1 MLIIK
6 NRINKLFSTLNN
18 GFLKT
23 LILTLCTLMYHCA
36 LVSKKEIEGLIFAF
50 MFAFVI
56 LCVHLET
63 VVAVHEAVHEDHS
76 LARYKM

>member
-1 MLIIK
+1 
-6 NRINKLFSTLNN
+6 
-18 GFLKT
+18 
-23 LILTLCTLMYHCA
+23 MYHCA